1 MTVGNISALNQTSV
15 KRLLGYSSIAHA
27 GYILTGLVAMAD
39 PVNAQ
44 VALGA
49 VLFYL
54 LVYGL
59 TNLAGFGAVQAAEEA
74 VGSDDISALTGFAHR
89 SGGVSLVL
97 ALALLSLTG
106 IPPLIGF
113 LAKFFVFLAAV
124 QAGYSWLVLVAVAN
138 SALSAVY
145 YLRVVRILYLDP
157 ERATGQRPVRVGPA
171 MWTALSVGLISIL
184 PLAIFAN
191 GFVTGAQQAASAIFR

>member
-1 MTVGNISALNQTSV
+1 L
-15 KRLLGYSSIAHA
+15 
-27 GYILTGLVAMAD
+27 
-39 PVNAQ
+39 
-44 VALGA
+44 
-49 VLFYL
+49 
-54 LVYGL
+54 
-59 TNLAGFGAVQAAEEA
+59 
-74 VGSDDISALTGFAHR
+74 GSDDISAFTGFAHR

-97 ALALLSLTG
+97 ALAFLSLTG

-157 ERATGQRPVRVGPA
+157 ERAGSQRPVRVGPA
-171 MWTALSVGLISIL
+171 MWTALGVGLISIL

-191 GFVTGAQQAASAIFR
+191 GFVTGAQQAASAIFH

>member
-1 MTVGNISALNQTSV
+1 
-15 KRLLGYSSIAHA
+15 
-27 GYILTGLVAMAD
+27 MAN
-39 PVNAQ
+39 PETAQ

-49 VLFYL
+49 VLFYIL
-54 LVYGL
+54 GYGL
-59 TNLAGFGAVQAAEEA
+59 TNLAAFGAVQAAEDA
-74 VGSDDISALTGFAHR
+74 LGSDDISAFAGFAHR

-97 ALALLSLTG
+97 VLAFLSLTG

-113 LAKFFVFLAAV
+113 LAKFFVFLVAV

-145 YLRVVRILYLDP
+145 YLRVVRILYLDR
-157 ERATGQRPVRVGPA
+157 ERAGGQARPVRVGPA
-171 MWTALSVGLISIL
+171 MWTALSVGVISIV

-191 GFVTGAQQAASAIFR
+191 GFVTGAQQAASAIFH